1 MAKIG
6 KVKFLEH
13 TVTDKVFKALMTYDG
28 HLCGRVKSELISD
41 RSCEN
46 IELQIDPD
54 YYPLICSEAE
64 SFYKLYRYALNDSF
78 AKIEKLPLFL
88 KVMISLQCLED
99 DFRSIMEDGDS
110 NAILLVQYENATV
123 LLPAYK
129 METLRKTEMI
139 LNEDRSVK
147 NTLLISEDFFE
158 IELELNKSDSFHM
171 IHLLS

>member
-6 KVKFLEH
+6 KVNFLEH
-13 TVTDKVFKALMTYDG
+13 TVTEKVFKALVSYDG
-28 HLCGRVKSELISD
+28 HLFGRVKSELISD
-41 RSCEN
+41 RSYEN

-54 YYPLICSEAE
+54 YYPLFCSEAE
-64 SFYKLYRYALNDSF
+64 SFYKLYRNALNDSF
-78 AKIEKLPLFL
+78 VKIEKVPLFL
-88 KVMISLQCLED
+88 KVLITLQCLED
-99 DFRSIMEDGDS
+99 DFRSVLEDGDN
-110 NAILLVQYENATV
+110 NAILLVQYENTTI